1 MGSPLPPEPILRGN
15 GREISLLVAAESLSL
30 TYARSAAGERV
41 TGPHVHQHA
50 EAFYVLD
57 GELSFEIG
65 AEGRTITVGAGGL
78 IAVPPGTAHAYGTAG
93 DQPARWLIVHAP
105 DGGFAG
111 FMRGLRD
118 GVEVDWDIASASI

>member
-1 MGSPLPPEPILRGN
+1 MGSPLPPEPILQGD

-50 EAFYVLD
+50 EAFYVLE
-57 GELSFEIG
+57 GELTFEIG
-65 AEGRTITVGAGGL
+65 AEGRTITVGSGGFV
-78 IAVPPGTAHAYGTAG
+78 AVPPGTVHAYGTAG

-105 DGGFAG
+105 DGGFAA

-118 GVEVDWDIASASI
+118 GVEVDWDMTPVST